1 MSRNFRLCPVGDIWK
16 YDFLTKSTPF
26 FSNLDSRAIRHQ
38 IGSNFNTRVTSTQG
52 TSSQKRFFSNLNISL
67 SILDELK
74 NLGFG
79 GTRRNP

>member
-52 TSSQKRFFSNLNISL
+52 TSSQKRFFSNPKMSIP
-67 SILDELK
+67 ILDELEE
-74 NLGFG
+74 LVYGETG
-79 GTRRNP
+79 

>member
-1 MSRNFRLCPVGDIWK
+1 
-16 YDFLTKSTPF
+16 
-26 FSNLDSRAIRHQ
+26 LD
-38 IGSNFNTRVTSTQG
+38 TRVTSTQG